1 MRRRTLLLFL
11 VVGLLPAAC
20 ATTPAGG
27 PHAAAPR
34 ESSVPPIER
43 RESSAIAL
51 PSVEEM
57 KDRYDAAGRPTV
69 GFVGDR
75 YRLPVGNPLGGA
87 RIVEGNV
94 FGAPYTQTLTVPSTY
109 RPWSLEPLSDGYT
122 VQQLALVQQD
132 LSAAGVRFVE
142 VSAADASRI
151 VDGER
156 SAFEAG
162 ARVQWNQLLPS
173 GADLLV
179 TFQEAEGIGG
189 PLFLIR
195 VVRMSDG
202 ALLSLRTGPAQ
213 GGALTLRPLLVQS
226 LVDAFA
232 AAAAHPAP
240 TDTKSLSSPGST
252 AP

>member
-1 MRRRTLLLFL
+1 MYPRTLLLSL
-11 VVGLLPAAC
+11 SAALLPAAC
-20 ATTPAGG
+20 ATSPAGG
-27 PHAAAPR
+27 AHPAAAR
-34 ESSVPPIER
+34 GASVPPIER
-43 RESSAIAL
+43 REVTAAAL
-51 PSVEEM
+51 PSIEEVQG
-57 KDRYDAAGRPTV
+57 RYEAAGRPTV

-94 FGAPYTQTLTVPSTY
+94 FGAPYAQTLTVPSTY
-109 RPWSLEPLSDGYT
+109 RPWSLEPLTDGYT

-132 LSAAGVRFVE
+132 LAAAGVRFVE

-162 ARVQWNQLLPS
+162 SRVQWNQLLPS

-189 PLFLIR
+189 PLFLVR

-202 ALLSLRTGPAQ
+202 ALLTLRTGPAQ

-232 AAAAHPAP
+232 AAAAHPASVEDR
-240 TDTKSLSSPGST
+240 TQSSTGSRT
-252 AP
+252 P